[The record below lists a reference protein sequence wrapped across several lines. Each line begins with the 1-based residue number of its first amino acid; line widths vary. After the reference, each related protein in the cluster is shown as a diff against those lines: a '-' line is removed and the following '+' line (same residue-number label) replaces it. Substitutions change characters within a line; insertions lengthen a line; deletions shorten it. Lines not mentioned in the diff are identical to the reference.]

1 MRRLSLAIAAALTLS
16 ATAANAQTAAP
27 MGGGLALG
35 QGEASYMSVS
45 GAVRDVVVVDPT
57 VADVSILNTR
67 NLVVLGKKPGTT
79 AVMVFGADGRTLA
92 TRQVVVSE
100 AGSAG
105 VTVYR
110 GVTGAG
116 YACSSRC
123 QRVAA
128 GDDAAAGAGKP

>member
-1 MRRLSLAIAAALTLS
+1 M
-16 ATAANAQTAAP
+16 
-27 MGGGLALG
+27 ALG
-35 QGEASYMSVS
+35 QGEASSISVG
-45 GAVRDVVVVDPT
+45 GAVRDVVVVDPA
-57 VADVSILNTR
+57 VADVSILNGR

-79 AVMVFGADGRTLA
+79 AVMVFGADGRALA

-110 GVTGAG
+110 GVAGAG

-123 QRVAA
+123 QRVA
-128 GDDAAAGAGKP
+128 GEDAAAAAAKP